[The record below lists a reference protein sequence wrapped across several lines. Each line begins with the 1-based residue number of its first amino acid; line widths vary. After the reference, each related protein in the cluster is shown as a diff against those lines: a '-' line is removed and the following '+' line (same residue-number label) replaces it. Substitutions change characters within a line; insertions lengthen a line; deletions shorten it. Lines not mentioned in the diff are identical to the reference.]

1 VLRQIQTVEKSR
13 DNEKIFL
20 DNYDW
25 LLARA
30 QTLTRGSKGQ
40 AKELLQDLYVRFAQA
55 KSGPEVSDENRLR
68 GYLYRTLKNLS
79 ISQGLRNGRNAL
91 SNLML
96 VDYDSA
102 EIAVAAVDRSQLLY
116 VRSDLAGICEYAC
129 IRRRTAR
136 AASVLIL
143 RFFFGYHS
151 SEIVGILQSTPVA
164 VDRLIQIARQEARAF
179 LTRPG
184 ALHFMGQDVTRTPP
198 YSQYLPDESAA
209 LFAELRRRIFTEVE
223 GDCAP
228 EGEIE
233 SRYGT
238 PPGPQVTTPGLA
250 HLVSCRSCL
259 EKVNSLLHLPSLS
272 ERFSS
277 DFLDH
282 TDDSSPPSPGSSRH
296 TLPKLRKK
304 LRETFEHRPIK
315 LQIAVNGEIR
325 GAQQV
330 TSSISNFQIKLKP
343 FSRPEFI
350 EVLSEQGLC
359 LLYLDLETTDI
370 TDPSSQRAEV
380 ELSDGRSLI
389 AEITSGGASQV
400 VNVSYY
406 DPLLD
411 DASETRSLNPELWPL
426 PLHEDP
432 TNPSP
437 ARKRFSA
444 WIRERLSRWLSTFNW
459 RWPLSLG
466 LATASVA
473 VLIGL
478 GLFNDSRKKTTTLP
492 SASALLTESI
502 RAEQNVIPPQGAVR
516 QTFAL
521 EVWSGEGSL
530 LDSVK
535 VESLQSRLPE
545 RSAFRLFTA
554 NGGLIAGRWTDS
566 AGNVTRYSK
575 KQGLQHPSSDRQP
588 QSQFDEA
595 WTHIPDAA
603 GFEKISGD
611 PQKLSVQRNGES
623 YELDYADAGAAN
635 NSAIISA
642 NLVLAAATLH
652 PVAETLRLRDGRE
665 TREYRFRELKYEVVP
680 VNQVQNS
687 DFDPKPELSR
697 LRSGLPSIRPDA
709 NDAHLALEALQL
721 LSNLGPEVERI
732 VDMERLP
739 DGSVRLSGV
748 FSTSEQKA
756 AVLRVF
762 ESMPSGGHLKLALHS
777 NDEGSGSIGPKSRLI
792 HVESVASIEVE
803 NQRIPFDSELRSFL
817 SSQGLSDQ
825 LLEERIHQVA
835 TDTIGHSAQ
844 LHREAWSIRQISA
857 NDFTSAELRL
867 MQPDDKM
874 LWLTLLDK
882 HLRAFDQG
890 LSAIDRDLAFLH
902 PDEQTP
908 LRANSP
914 APSSPRNTNELGS
927 VANRLNQNSERL
939 DRLLTADLTLSSS
952 NLPTNHNVA
961 EIAELLADLR
971 IQESMLHITVGRLQT
986 LRIAPRTK

>member
-1 VLRQIQTVEKSR
+1 MLRQIQKVEKSR

-20 DNYDW
+20 ANYDW

-30 QTLTRGSKGQ
+30 RTLTRGSKGE
-40 AKELLQDLYVRFAQA
+40 AKELLQDLYVRFVQA
-55 KSGPEVSDENRLR
+55 KSGPDISDENRLR
-68 GYLYRTLKNLS
+68 GYLYKTLKNLS

-91 SNLML
+91 SNLKL

-151 SEIVGILQSTPVA
+151 SEIVEILQSTPVA

-184 ALHFMGQDVTRTPP
+184 TLHFMGQDVTRTSS
-198 YSQYLPDESAA
+198 YSQYLPDEPGA
-209 LFAELRRRIFTEVE
+209 LFAELRRRIFSEVE
-223 GDCAP
+223 GGCAP
-228 EGEIE
+228 EGEME

-259 EKVNSLLHLPSLS
+259 ERANSLLHLPSLS

-277 DFLDH
+277 DFSDH
-282 TDDSSPPSPGSSRH
+282 TDDSSPPSLGSGRH

-315 LQIAVNGEIR
+315 LQVAVNGEIR

-330 TSSISNFQIKLKP
+330 TSSLSNFQIKLKP

-350 EVLSEQGLC
+350 EILSEQGLC
-359 LLYLDLETTDI
+359 LLYLDLETADI

-380 ELSDGRSLI
+380 ELSNGRSLI
-389 AEITSGGASQV
+389 VEITPGGASQV

-406 DPLLD
+406 DPLLE
-411 DASETRSLNPELWPL
+411 DASGTRSLDPELSAHPL
-426 PLHEDP
+426 LGVDS
-432 TNPSP
+432 NPASTK
-437 ARKRFSA
+437 KRFSTRIKEKLA
-444 WIRERLSRWLSTFNW
+444 AWLSHFEW
-459 RWPLSLG
+459 RWPVSLG
-466 LATASVA
+466 LATALMV
-473 VLIGL
+473 VFIGL
-478 GLFNDSRKKTTTLP
+478 GLFNDSRKATTLP
-492 SASALLTESI
+492 TASALLTESR
-502 RAEQNVIPPQGAVR
+502 RAEQSAILPLGAVR

-521 EVWSGEGSL
+521 EVWSAQGNL
-530 LDSVK
+530 LDSGK
-535 VESLQSRLPE
+535 VESLRSRTPQRSASRLLSPSGE
-545 RSAFRLFTA
+545 L
-554 NGGLIAGRWTDS
+554 LAGRWSDRT
-566 AGNVTRYSK
+566 GKLTTYSREK
-575 KQGLQHPSSDRQP
+575 GLQRLSSNQQP
-588 QSQFDEA
+588 RSQFDEA
-595 WTHIPDAA
+595 WSHIPDAA
-603 GFEKISGD
+603 SFEKIIGD
-611 PQKLSVQRNGES
+611 PQKLSVQRNGEN
-623 YELDYADAGAAN
+623 YELEYADAGSPHA
-635 NSAIISA
+635 SPVISA
-642 NLVLAAATLH
+642 NLVLAATTMR
-652 PVAETLRLRDGRE
+652 PVRETLRLRDGPE

-680 VNQVQNS
+680 ANQVQSS
-687 DFDPKPELSR
+687 DFDPDPELSS
-697 LRSGLPSIRPDA
+697 LRSGLSSIRPDT

-762 ESMPSGGHLKLALHS
+762 QSMPSERHLKLALHA
-777 NDEGSGSIGPKSRLI
+777 NDEGSGSIQPKGRLI
-792 HVESVASIEVE
+792 QVESVAPIEVE
-803 NQRIPFDSELRSFL
+803 NQRIPFDPELRSFL
-817 SSQGLSDQ
+817 SLQGLSDQ
-825 LLEERIHQVA
+825 VLEERIHQVA
-835 TDTIGHSAQ
+835 SDTIGHCAQ

-857 NDFTSAELRL
+857 NDFTSAELGL
-867 MQPDDKM
+867 MQPEDKM

-882 HLRAFDQG
+882 HIRAFDQD
-890 LSAIDRDLAFLH
+890 LSAIERDIAFLH
-902 PDEQTP
+902 PNEQTRAP
-908 LRANSP
+908 ANSP
-914 APSSPRNTNELGS
+914 APSSLRNTNELGS
-927 VANRLNQNSERL
+927 VANLLRRDSERL
-939 DRLLTADLTLSSS
+939 DRLLTEGLTLSSS
-952 NLPTNHNVA
+952 SLPTNHNVA

-971 IQESMLHITVGRLQT
+971 IQESMLHVTVGRLQSVR
-986 LRIAPRTK
+986 LAGRIE

>member
-1 VLRQIQTVEKSR
+1 
-13 DNEKIFL
+13 
-20 DNYDW
+20 
-25 LLARA
+25 
-30 QTLTRGSKGQ
+30 
-40 AKELLQDLYVRFAQA
+40 VRFVQA
-55 KSGPEVSDENRLR
+55 KSGPDISDENRLR
-68 GYLYRTLKNLS
+68 GYLYKTLKNLS

-91 SNLML
+91 SNLKL
-96 VDYDSA
+96 IDYDSA

-136 AASVLIL
+136 AASVLML

-151 SEIVGILQSTPVA
+151 NEIVEILQSTPVA

-184 ALHFMGQDVTRTPP
+184 TLHFMGQDVTRTSS
-198 YSQYLPDESAA
+198 YSQYLPDEPGA
-209 LFAELRRRIFTEVE
+209 LFAELRRRIFSEVE
-223 GDCAP
+223 GGCAP
-228 EGEIE
+228 EGEME

-238 PPGPQVTTPGLA
+238 PPGPQVTTPDLA

-259 EKVNSLLHLPSLS
+259 EKANSLLHLPSLS

-282 TDDSSPPSPGSSRH
+282 TDDSSPPSPSSGCH
-296 TLPKLRKK
+296 ALPKLRKK

-315 LQIAVNGEIR
+315 LQVAVNGEIR

-343 FSRPEFI
+343 FSHPEFI

-389 AEITSGGASQV
+389 VEITSGGASQV

-432 TNPSP
+432 TSPSP
-437 ARKRFSA
+437 ARRRFSGR
-444 WIRERLSRWLSTFNW
+444 IRERLSRCLSTFNW

-466 LATASVA
+466 LATAWVA
-473 VLIGL
+473 GLIGL
-478 GLFNDSRKKTTTLP
+478 GLFNDSRKKTTVLP
-492 SASALLTESI
+492 AASTLLTESI

-535 VESLQSRLPE
+535 VESLRSKIPE
-545 RSAFRLFTA
+545 RSAFRLFSA
-554 NGGLIAGRWTDS
+554 NGGFVAGRWTDG
-566 AGNVTRYSK
+566 AGKVTRYSK
-575 KQGLQHPSSDRQP
+575 NKGQHSSGDRHP
-588 QSQFDEA
+588 QAQFDEA
-595 WTHIPDAA
+595 WTHIPDPA

-611 PQKLSVQRNGES
+611 PQKLSVQRNGET
-623 YELDYADAGAAN
+623 YELDYAEAGAPHD
-635 NSAIISA
+635 SAIISG
-642 NLVLAAATLH
+642 NLVLATTTLRA
-652 PVAETLRLRDGRE
+652 VAETLRLRTGRE
-665 TREYRFRELKYEVVP
+665 TREYRFKELKYEVVP
-680 VNQVQNS
+680 ANQVQNS
-687 DFDPKPELSR
+687 DFDPDPELSS
-697 LRSGLPSIRPDA
+697 LRSDLPSSRPDT

-721 LSNLGPEVERI
+721 LSNLGPEVERV

-739 DGSVRLSGV
+739 DGSVQLSGV
-748 FSTSEQKA
+748 FSTSVQKA

-762 ESMPSGGHLKLALHS
+762 QSMPSGGHLKLALHS
-777 NDEGSGSIGPKSRLI
+777 NDEISESIEPKSFI
-792 HVESVASIEVE
+792 HVESAASIEVE
-803 NQRIPFDSELRSFL
+803 NQRIPFDPKLRSFL

-835 TDTIGHSAQ
+835 SDTIGHIAQ

-857 NDFTSAELRL
+857 NDFTNADLRL
-867 MQPDDKM
+867 MQPEDKM

-882 HLRAFDQG
+882 HIRAFDQD
-890 LSAIDRDLAFLH
+890 LSAIDRDLAFFH
-902 PDEQTP
+902 PNEQTRLP
-908 LRANSP
+908 AYSP
-914 APSSPRNTNELGS
+914 APSSLRNTNELGS
-927 VANRLNQNSERL
+927 VANLLSQNSERL
-939 DRLLTADLTLSSS
+939 DRLLTAGLTLSSS
-952 NLPTNHNVA
+952 NLPANHNVA

-971 IQESMLHITVGRLQT
+971 IQESMLHVTVGRLQT
-986 LRIAPRTK
+986 LRTAPRTE

>member
-1 VLRQIQTVEKSR
+1 VLRQIQKVEKSR

-20 DNYDW
+20 ANYDW

-30 QTLTRGSKGQ
+30 RTLTRGSKDE
-40 AKELLQDLYVRFAQA
+40 AKELLQDLYVRFVQA
-55 KSGPEVSDENRLR
+55 KSGPEVSDESRLR

-79 ISQGLRNGRNAL
+79 ISQGLRNGRNTL
-91 SNLML
+91 SNLKL

-102 EIAVAAVDRSQLLY
+102 EIAVAAVDRSQLLF

-151 SEIVGILQSTPVA
+151 SEIVSILQSTPVA

-184 ALHFMGQDVTRTPP
+184 KLHFMGQEVARTSS

-209 LFAELRRRIFTEVE
+209 LFAELRRRILSEVE

-228 EGEIE
+228 EGEME

-238 PPGPQVTTPGLA
+238 PPGPKVTTPGLA

-259 EKVNSLLHLPSLS
+259 ERVNSLLHLPSLS

-277 DFLDH
+277 DFSDH
-282 TDDSSPPSPGSSRH
+282 TDDSSPPSPDSARH
-296 TLPKLRKK
+296 TLPKLRRK

-315 LQIAVNGEIR
+315 LQVAVNGEIR

-330 TSSISNFQIKLKP
+330 TSSLSNFQIKLKP

-350 EVLSEQGLC
+350 EILSEQGLC
-359 LLYLDLETTDI
+359 LLYLDLDATDI

-380 ELSDGRSLI
+380 ELSNGRSLI
-389 AEITSGGASQV
+389 VEITPGGASQV

-406 DPLLD
+406 DPLLE
-411 DASETRSLNPELWPL
+411 DATETRSLDPELSPY
-426 PLHEDP
+426 PLHADP
-432 TNPSP
+432 SRP
-437 ARKRFSA
+437 ASTTKRFPTRIS
-444 WIRERLSRWLSTFNW
+444 ERLSGWLSNFDW

-466 LATASVA
+466 LATALIA
-473 VLIGL
+473 ILIGL
-478 GLFNDSRKKTTTLP
+478 GSFKGSRKTATLP
-492 SASALLTESI
+492 TASALLTESR
-502 RAEQNVIPPQGAVR
+502 RAEQSAIPPQGAVR
-516 QTFAL
+516 QTFAF
-521 EVWSGEGSL
+521 EVWSGQGNL
-530 LDSVK
+530 LDSGE
-535 VESLQSRLPE
+535 VESLRSRTPE
-545 RSAFRLFTA
+545 RSAFRLLSPT
-554 NGGLIAGRWTDS
+554 GKLLAGRWSDRV
-566 AGNVTRYSK
+566 GKVTTYSRQ
-575 KQGLQHPSSDRQP
+575 QGLQYPSSDQQP
-588 QSQFDEA
+588 RSQFDEA
-595 WTHIPDAA
+595 WSHIPDATS
-603 GFEKISGD
+603 FEKIIVD
-611 PQKLSVQRNGES
+611 PQKLSVHRNGEN
-623 YELDYADAGAAN
+623 YELEYANAGAP
-635 NSAIISA
+635 SDSPIISA
-642 NLVLAAATLH
+642 NLVLAATTMR
-652 PVAETLRLRDGRE
+652 PVRETLRLRDGRE
-665 TREYRFRELKYEVVP
+665 AREYRFAELKYEVVP
-680 VNQVQNS
+680 ANRVENS
-687 DFDPKPELSR
+687 DFDPDSELSS
-697 LRSGLPSIRPDA
+697 LRSGPPKIRPDT

-762 ESMPSGGHLKLALHS
+762 GSMPSGGHLKLALHS
-777 NDEGSGSIGPKSRLI
+777 NDEGPGSIETKSRLI

-803 NQRIPFDSELRSFL
+803 NQRIPFDPELRSFL
-817 SSQGLSDQ
+817 SSQGLSDP

-835 TDTIGHSAQ
+835 SDTVGHSAQ

-857 NDFTSAELRL
+857 NDFTSAELGL
-867 MQPDDKM
+867 MQHEDKM

-882 HLRAFDQG
+882 QIRAFDQD
-890 LSAIDRDLAFLH
+890 LSAIDRDLVFLH
-902 PDEQTP
+902 FKEQTRLP
-908 LRANSP
+908 PNSP
-914 APSSPRNTNELGS
+914 APLALRNTNELGS
-927 VANRLNQNSERL
+927 VANLLSQDSERL
-939 DRLLTADLTLSSS
+939 DRLLTAGLTLSSS
-952 NLPTNHNVA
+952 SLPTNHNVA
-961 EIAELLADLR
+961 EIAELLAHLR
-971 IQESMLHITVGRLQT
+971 IQESMLRITVGRLQT
-986 LRIAPRTK
+986 IRLAGRMQ

>member
-1 VLRQIQTVEKSR
+1 VLRQIQKVEKSR

-30 QTLTRGSKGQ
+30 RTLTRGSKGE
-40 AKELLQDLYVRFAQA
+40 AKELLQDLYVRFVQA
-55 KSGPEVSDENRLR
+55 KSGPDVNDENRLR
-68 GYLYRTLKNLS
+68 GYLYKTLKNLS

-91 SNLML
+91 SNLKL

-151 SEIVGILQSTPVA
+151 SEIVEILQSTPVA

-184 ALHFMGQDVTRTPP
+184 TLHFMGQHVARTSS
-198 YSQYLPDESAA
+198 YSQYLPDEPGA
-209 LFAELRRRIFTEVE
+209 LFAELRRRIFSEVE
-223 GDCAP
+223 GGCAP
-228 EGEIE
+228 EGEME

-238 PPGPQVTTPGLA
+238 PPGTQVTTPGLA

-259 EKVNSLLHLPSLS
+259 ERANSLLHLPSLS

-282 TDDSSPPSPGSSRH
+282 TDDSSPPSRGSGRH

-315 LQIAVNGEIR
+315 LQVAVNGEIR

-343 FSRPEFI
+343 FSHPEFI
-350 EVLSEQGLC
+350 EILSEQGLC

-389 AEITSGGASQV
+389 VEITSGGASQV

-411 DASETRSLNPELWPL
+411 EPSETRSLNPELWPL
-426 PLHEDP
+426 PLHEYP
-432 TNPSP
+432 TSPSP
-437 ARKRFSA
+437 AWRRFSA
-444 WIRERLSRWLSTFNW
+444 RIRERLSRWLSTFNW

-466 LATASVA
+466 LATAWVA
-473 VLIGL
+473 GLIGL
-478 GLFNDSRKKTTTLP
+478 GLFNDSRKKTTVLP
-492 SASALLTESI
+492 TASILLTESI

-530 LDSVK
+530 LDSIK
-535 VESLQSRLPE
+535 VESLRSKIPE
-545 RSAFRLFTA
+545 RSASRLL
-554 NGGLIAGRWTDS
+554 GPSGKLLAGRWSDRT
-566 AGNVTRYSK
+566 GMVTTYSRE
-575 KQGLQHPSSDRQP
+575 QGLQHPPGDQ
-588 QSQFDEA
+588 QTKSQFNEA
-595 WTHIPDAA
+595 WSHIPDACD
-603 GFEKISGD
+603 FEKIIGD
-611 PQKLSVQRNGES
+611 PQKLSVQRNGEN
-623 YELDYADAGAAN
+623 YELDYADAGAPN
-635 NSAIISA
+635 HSPIISA
-642 NLVLAAATLH
+642 NLVLAATTMR
-652 PVAETLRLRDGRE
+652 PVAETLRLRKGRE
-665 TREYRFRELKYEVVP
+665 TREYRFKELKYEVVP
-680 VNQVQNS
+680 ANQVQNS
-687 DFDPKPELSR
+687 DFDPAPELSS
-697 LRSGLPSIRPDA
+697 LRSGLPSIRPDT

-721 LSNLGPEVERI
+721 LSNLGPDVERI

-748 FSTSEQKA
+748 FSTSVQKE

-762 ESMPSGGHLKLALHS
+762 QTMPSGGHLKLALHS
-777 NDEGSGSIGPKSRLI
+777 NDEVSGSIKPKSLI
-792 HVESVASIEVE
+792 HVESAASIEVE
-803 NQRIPFDSELRSFL
+803 NQRIPFDPELRSFL
-817 SSQGLSDQ
+817 SSQGRSDR

-835 TDTIGHSAQ
+835 SDTIGHSAQ
-844 LHREAWSIRQISA
+844 LHREAWSIRQLSSS
-857 NDFTSAELRL
+857 DFTSTELGL
-867 MQPDDKM
+867 MQPEDKM

-882 HLRAFDQG
+882 HIRAFDQD
-890 LSAIDRDLAFLH
+890 LSEIDKDLVFLH
-902 PDEQTP
+902 PREQTRLP
-908 LRANSP
+908 LNSP
-914 APSSPRNTNELGS
+914 APTSLRNTNQLGS
-927 VANRLNQNSERL
+927 VANLLSQNSEHL
-939 DRLLTADLTLSSS
+939 DRLLKAGLTLSSS
-952 NLPTNHNVA
+952 GLPANHNVA
-961 EIAELLADLR
+961 DIAELLADLR
-971 IQESMLHITVGRLQT
+971 LQEGTLHVTVERIQSVRLAGR
-986 LRIAPRTK
+986 IE